1 MTNLQRRVKI
11 VQCFSIS
18 SRELHSARAAVGD
31 MASKSGGARDRSIFT
46 NHFFFFWPIQS
57 CTMHSTHESPPLL
70 GELKFIEI
78 GFGSHSVTIFELLK
92 HEGRYWYATFNN
104 KSTQKQEIREM
115 IPVLNKV
122 IPLRSISFKIYC
134 CFISKTL
141 KCFIQ
146 GSNLA
151 DSWGRCP
158 QVDWQHSS
166 AQISVAG
173 KISIRRMV
181 KIFWPIRCMLLKLK
195 F

>member
-1 MTNLQRRVKI
+1 M
-11 VQCFSIS
+11 
-18 SRELHSARAAVGD
+18 
-31 MASKSGGARDRSIFT
+31 
-46 NHFFFFWPIQS
+46 P
-57 CTMHSTHESPPLL
+57 STHEPPPFPLL
-70 GELKFIEI
+70 GEPKFIEI
-78 GFGSHSVTIFELLK
+78 GFGSHSVTIFELPKLK
-92 HEGRYWYATFNN
+92 HEERYATYNN
-104 KSTQKQEIREM
+104 KSTMKQDIHEM
-115 IPVLNKV
+115 IPVLNVNKV

-151 DSWGRCP
+151 
-158 QVDWQHSS
+158 VDWQHSS

>member
-1 MTNLQRRVKI
+1 M
-11 VQCFSIS
+11 
-18 SRELHSARAAVGD
+18 
-31 MASKSGGARDRSIFT
+31 
-46 NHFFFFWPIQS
+46 P
-57 CTMHSTHESPPLL
+57 STHEPPLPLL
-70 GELKFIEI
+70 GEPKFIEI
-78 GFGSHSVTIFELLK
+78 GFGSHSVTIFELPK
-92 HEGRYWYATFNN
+92 HEDRYATYNN
-104 KSTQKQEIREM
+104 KSTMKQDIHEM

-173 KISIRRMV
+173 KISICRMV

-195 F
+195 VWGSLVLNNFYKCLFQA